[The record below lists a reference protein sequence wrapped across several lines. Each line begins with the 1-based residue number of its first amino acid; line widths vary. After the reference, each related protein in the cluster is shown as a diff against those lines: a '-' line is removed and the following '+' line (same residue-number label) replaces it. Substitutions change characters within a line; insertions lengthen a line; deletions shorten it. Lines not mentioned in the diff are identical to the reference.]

1 MKYVNLEAAVGLI
14 KNGDQVYVQGA
25 ASVPNALVAAMSA
38 REDLRG
44 VKVYSAFAIC
54 LSEAQYANNERFET
68 ISFFANGATRGEV
81 NRGTGDYV
89 PSMLGEIPV
98 FFRTGVVPLDVV
110 LVNVSLPDEHGYCSL
125 GVSVDLTLGAI
136 DGAKIVIAQ
145 VNKYQP
151 RVFGD
156 AVLHCSCFAAM
167 VRADEPL
174 VEIENAVPNAQD
186 IAIGT
191 HIANMIPDGA
201 TLQIGVGGI
210 PNAVLGQL
218 KGHKNLGVHTEALT
232 EGMVDLINSG
242 VINNSNKVVNRG
254 FSVGS
259 LAVGTR
265 RLYDFM
271 DNNPGI
277 LMKDVVY
284 TNDPFIIRQNP
295 SVRCV
300 NSAIEV
306 DITGQV
312 VSDSIGERIF
322 SGVGGQHDFMY
333 GGNLC
338 PTGKTFI
345 ALPSLT
351 AKGASKIVARLTS
364 GGGVV
369 TPRAMMQHVVTEF
382 GVAEL
387 RGKSLKERAR
397 ALISISHPS
406 VREELSRVA
415 HERFK
420 GNF

>member
-1 MKYVNLEAAVGLI
+1 MKYVSLADAVGLI
-14 KNGDQVYVQGA
+14 KNGDSVYVQGA
-25 ASVPNALVAAMSA
+25 ASIPNILVKAMSE
-38 REDLRG
+38 RSDLKG

-54 LSEAQYANNERFET
+54 KEDAPYAHKAGFEV
-68 ISFFANGATRGEV
+68 ISFFVNGATRGSV
-81 NRGTGDYV
+81 NSGEGDYI

-110 LVNVSLPDEHGYCSL
+110 LLNVSEPDEHGFCSL
-125 GVSVDLTLGAI
+125 GVSVDLSLGAI
-136 DGAKIVIAQ
+136 DGAKTIIAQ

-156 AVLHCSCFAAM
+156 AVIHVNKFSAM
-167 VRADEPL
+167 VRGDDPL
-174 VEIENAVPNAQD
+174 VEIENAIPSDVD
-186 IAIGT
+186 IAIGKY
-191 HIANMIPDGA
+191 IAERIPDGA

-218 KGHKNLGVHTEALT
+218 GGHKNLGVHTEALT
-232 EGMVDLINSG
+232 EGMVDLINNG
-242 VINNSNKVVNRG
+242 VINNSLKAVNKG
-254 FSVGS
+254 FCVGS
-259 LAVGTR
+259 LAVGSR

-271 DNNPGI
+271 HNNPSL

-295 SVRCV
+295 NVRCV

-306 DITGQV
+306 DLTGQV

-345 ALPSLT
+345 ALPSIT
-351 AKGASKIVARLTS
+351 SKGASKIVANLS
-364 GGGVV
+364 CGGGVV
-369 TPRAMMQHVVTEF
+369 TPRSLMQHVVTEY

-387 RGKSLKERAR
+387 RGKSLKERAK
-397 ALISISHPS
+397 ALIAIAHPS
-406 VREELSRVA
+406 VREELDKTA
-415 HERFK
+415 FLRFK
-420 GNF
+420 GQF